1 MSSDLLQKML
11 SNAGVSNA
19 QNVEQARAELAG
31 AITRVV
37 INETIAEAKKRAKI
51 RDETVAKQGEKS
63 EQFVYIDIGLVVRR
77 SQQAVKKSL
86 AFQIEDAQSD
96 SPEETGT

>member
-1 MSSDLLQKML
+1 ML
-11 SNAGVSNA
+11 GNAGVSNA

-51 RDETVAKQGEKS
+51 RDETIAKQGGNDKES
-63 EQFVYIDIGLVVRR
+63 
-77 SQQAVKKSL
+77 A
-86 AFQIEDAQSD
+86 
-96 SPEETGT
+96 

>member
-37 INETIAEAKKRAKI
+37 LNETIAEAKKRAKI

-63 EQFVYIDIGLVVRR
+63 E
-77 SQQAVKKSL
+77 
-86 AFQIEDAQSD
+86 
-96 SPEETGT
+96 